1 MENNKE
7 AKYKSA
13 LDEYINKVYT
23 LILLLVPGACQ
34 CAGLVYTIEK
44 ILGLFPTVS
53 WVALVIFDTTCLIYL
68 AAGIYFVRTGFTDG
82 FVSTVKLKAAKIF
95 LVVIMF
101 TQYNFILYM
110 IPSTEFWGYALLF
123 VIATAFF
130 LDVKM
135 VLATAAEI
143 TASLIVSGFLS
154 GDTLLPVRDALFIP
168 NMVGRIACIALT
180 LLFIVILT
188 YLVSYFLVNA
198 KKGEME
204 RNNER
209 VQNVLTA
216 VSELSDN
223 LLTAG
228 SALSQ
233 ISTNESESAEEL
245 AATSET
251 LLASSNALEEKA
263 GKSIENLNEL
273 RKWADVVNTKVEKVE
288 HTSKNLLDKSK
299 DNEKQL
305 HSLRTINSEVSQSM
319 EDTNKVAEKLSEAVK
334 EIDVTLNLIN
344 DISSS
349 TNLLALNASI
359 EAARAG
365 EAGRGFA
372 VVASEV
378 GNLANSTKQSLDE
391 VKNVIA
397 RVQNNV
403 GEMTKYVE
411 ENSEKLAKQNE
422 FFNQVFKGI
431 QEMMQML
438 HYSIEDISTMGDAH
452 SRQAEVIRGTIA
464 ISEDIAENIRQ
475 ENQEFSNIND
485 MADSNANDMT
495 NMTKQVAAIN
505 SMVDEINEL
514 LGKNN
519 GK

>member
-1 MENNKE
+1 MKDTEV
-7 AKYKSA
+7 KYKSA
-13 LDEYINKVYT
+13 LDEYINKVYI

-34 CAGLVYTIEK
+34 CAGLLYTTEK
-44 ILGLFPTVS
+44 ILGLFPTVN
-53 WVALVIFDTTCLIYL
+53 WIALIIFDSTCLVYMAI
-68 AAGIYFVRTGFTDG
+68 GIYFVRTGFVEG
-82 FVSTVKLKAAKIF
+82 FVSEAKLKAAKVF

-110 IPSTEFWGYALLF
+110 IPSTEFWGFALLF
-123 VIATAFF
+123 VTATAFF

-135 VLATAAEI
+135 VLATAIEI
-143 TASLIVSGFLS
+143 SASLVVSGFLS
-154 GDTLLPVRDALFIP
+154 GDTLLPVKDALFIP
-168 NMVGRIACIALT
+168 NMVARIVCIFLT

-188 YLVSYFLVNA
+188 YLVRNFLVNA

-223 LLTAG
+223 LLAAG

-233 ISTNESESAEEL
+233 ISEKESASAEEL

-251 LLASSNALEEKA
+251 LLIGSNALEEKA
-263 GKSIENLNEL
+263 DKSIENLNEL
-273 RKWADVVNTKVEKVE
+273 RKWADVVNTNVEKVE

-305 HSLRTINSEVSQSM
+305 HSLQTINSEVSQSM
-319 EDTNKVAEKLSEAVK
+319 EDTNKVAVKLSEAVK

-372 VVASEV
+372 VVAFEV

-397 RVQNNV
+397 RVQSNV
-403 GEMTKYVE
+403 SEMTKYVE
-411 ENSEKLAKQNE
+411 ENSQKLVKQNE
-422 FFNQVFKGI
+422 FFNNVFKGI

-438 HYSIEDISTMGDAH
+438 QHSIDDISTMGHAH
-452 SRQAEVIRGTIA
+452 DKQAEVIRGTIT

-485 MADSNANDMT
+485 MVDSNANDM
-495 NMTKQVAAIN
+495 MDMAKQVTVIN

-514 LGKNN
+514 LKQ
-519 GK
+519 

>member
-1 MENNKE
+1 MKKNNIR
-7 AKYKSA
+7 YKSA

-23 LILLLVPGACQ
+23 LILILVPGACQ
-34 CAGLVYTIEK
+34 CAGLLYTTEK
-44 ILGLFPTVS
+44 IMGLFPTVH
-53 WVALVIFDTTCLIYL
+53 WIALIIFDITCLMYL
-68 AAGIYFVRTGFTDG
+68 GMGIYFVRTGFVDG
-82 FVSTVKLKAAKIF
+82 VVSSVKLKAAKIF

-135 VLATAAEI
+135 VLATAIEI
-143 TASLIVSGFLS
+143 SISLIVSGFLS
-154 GDTLLPVRDALFIP
+154 GDTLLPVKDMLFIP
-168 NMVGRIACIALT
+168 NMIGRIVCIILT
-180 LLFIVILT
+180 LFFIVMLT
-188 YLVSYFLVNA
+188 YLISHFLVNA
-198 KKGEME
+198 KKDEME

-233 ISTNESESAEEL
+233 ISENESASAQQL

-251 LLASSNALEEKA
+251 LLAGSNALEEKA
-263 GKSIENLNEL
+263 DKSIENLNEL
-273 RKWADVVNTKVEKVE
+273 RKWADVVNTNVEKVE
-288 HTSKNLLDKSK
+288 RTSKNLLDKSK
-299 DNEKQL
+299 DNEQQL
-305 HSLRTINSEVSQSM
+305 HSLQTINSEVSQSM
-319 EDTNKVAEKLSEAVK
+319 DDTNRVAIRLSEAVK

-365 EAGRGFA
+365 EAGKGFA

-391 VKNVIA
+391 VKSVIA
-397 RVQNNV
+397 RVQSNV

-411 ENSEKLAKQNE
+411 ENSKKLTKQNE
-422 FFNQVFKGI
+422 FFHNVFKGI
-431 QEMMQML
+431 QEMIQML
-438 HYSIEDISTMGDAH
+438 HYSMEDIGTMGDAH
-452 SRQAEVIRGTIA
+452 NRQAEVIKGTIT
-464 ISEDIAENIRQ
+464 ISQDIAENIRQ

-485 MADSNANDMT
+485 MVDSNANDM
-495 NMTKQVAAIN
+495 MDMARQVSVIN

-514 LGKNN
+514 LK
-519 GK
+519 K